1 MIYKRYFASEILRS
15 GAGVFCLV
23 VIIFACDCAVKY
35 LSESVAGSLPPAM
48 VGYLIFLRVTIGLEV
63 ILPVAF
69 FLAVIIALGRLYK
82 DSEMTAFGACGVGMV
97 NTLRIIIFLSL
108 PVAVLSAVTSLSVRP
123 MAWTEIY
130 RVMDEAQHQFD
141 ISRLYP
147 STFLK
152 MRSGKLVLFADEVY
166 KVGNT
171 AQNVFVHI
179 AEGENRRVI
188 RAQEMMQ
195 GASTQAGILNLTF
208 KNGTIYE
215 PPSKEEPA
223 KVTRFNQVQYTVPS
237 QIPENPHYRRKATP
251 TGQLLGSERPHD
263 IAELQWRLS
272 APLSTLLL
280 ALLAVPLSK
289 SSPRKGKFARI
300 GLAITIFAVYFQLFT
315 IARTWVDRTY
325 MPSFPGIWWVPALLF
340 SLALVVLWRTDE
352 IFCRRPK

>member
-1 MIYKRYFASEILRS
+1 MIYKRYLASEILRS
-15 GAGVFCLV
+15 AAGVVAIV
-23 VIIFACDCAVKY
+23 VIIFACDCAIKY

-48 VGYLIFLRVTIGLEV
+48 VGYLIFLRVAIGLEV

-82 DSEMTAFGACGVGMV
+82 DSEMTAFGACGLGMI
-97 NTLRIIIFLSL
+97 NTLKTILFLSL
-108 PVAVLSAVTSLSVRP
+108 PVAMLSAVTSLSVRP
-123 MAWTEIY
+123 MAWSEIY
-130 RVMDEAQHQFD
+130 RVVDEAQHQFD

-152 MRSGKLVLFADEVY
+152 IRSGKVVFFADEVC
-166 KVGNT
+166 KAGNT

-179 AEGENRRVI
+179 TEGENRRVI
-188 RAQEMMQ
+188 RAQEMFQEAPTQ
-195 GASTQAGILNLTF
+195 GGLLNLTF

-215 PPSKEEPA
+215 PPSKVDPA
-223 KVTRFNQVQYTVPS
+223 KVTRFNQVQYTVAG
-237 QIPENPHYRRKATP
+237 QIPENPHYRRKATA
-251 TGQLLGSERPHD
+251 TSQLIGSERPHD

-300 GLAITIFAVYFQLFT
+300 GLAIIIFAVYFQLFT

-325 MPSFPGIWWVPALLF
+325 VPSFPGIWWVPALLF
-340 SLALVVLWRTDE
+340 LLALVVLWRTNE
-352 IFCRRPK
+352 VLCRQPK